1 MTIAQVIFILF
12 AIVTLASA
20 FLVVT
25 QRNLFHSAL
34 FLIMS
39 FFGVAAMYVLLE
51 AYFFAAAQVLVY
63 IGAIAILLIFAV
75 MLTRGV
81 INATSVNSQWQA
93 AAAIGGLMF
102 VALAM
107 LLGPVAVTLAG
118 RAFGN
123 PAWALAGRNGVLPEV
138 PETSLANLG
147 KGFVDANQYAV
158 PFLLSGVLILLA
170 MVGAIWV
177 ARERKPAEVLAERAE
192 LAREREAD
200 EAQSEP
206 EPAAMPEPAHATTDH
221 H

>member
-1 MTIAQVIFILF
+1 MTIAQLIFILF

-20 FLVVT
+20 FMVVT

-34 FLIMS
+34 FLIVS
-39 FFGVAAMYVLLE
+39 FFGVAALYVLLE

-81 INATSVNSQWQA
+81 MNATAVNTQWQA
-93 AAAIGGLMF
+93 AAVIGGLMF
-102 VALAM
+102 ASLAI
-107 LLGPVAVTLAG
+107 LLGPAAVALSG
-118 RAFGN
+118 RVFGN
-123 PAWALAGRNGVLPEV
+123 PQWALAGRNGVLPTV
-138 PETSLANLG
+138 SETSLANLG

-192 LAREREAD
+192 LERERESE
-200 EAQSEP
+200 EAQSAP
-206 EPAAMPEPAHATTDH
+206 EPASMPETAHATTEH